1 VLYYASS
8 YSRQRLEDVP
18 LHQFVL
24 CYTVLNNYV
33 DVVNDLGVLVD
44 LDPHLTF
51 EAHIDN
57 IVQK

>member
-1 VLYYASS
+1 MRVAIVDKDLRMS
-8 YSRQRLEDVP
+8 P
-18 LHQFVL
+18 
-24 CYTVLNNYV
+24 YTSLFCVTQYLIITLM